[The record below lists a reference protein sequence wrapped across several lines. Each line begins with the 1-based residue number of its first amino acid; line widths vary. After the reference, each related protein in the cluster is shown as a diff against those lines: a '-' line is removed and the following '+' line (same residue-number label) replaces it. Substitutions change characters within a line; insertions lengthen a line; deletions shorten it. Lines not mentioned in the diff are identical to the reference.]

1 MPNISVRL
9 TDLAP
14 KIKDALGVESDN
26 QLYSLFWAAAF
37 RANRSWKV
45 SVSPNGQRATIL
57 NVAMEDLPTLARMA
71 EIDAATAGEYTVT
84 GLDVMIG
91 VTNARW
97 AQNSPINKEGGTPY
111 KWNEFIDG
119 VRYTSTQFENAG
131 VTRNWFS
138 SAAIDPNGLTIAQY
152 VAINGATG
160 VQVRT
165 HASYQSIAPQ
175 PAPIA

>member
-1 MPNISVRL
+1 MPNVSVRL

-26 QLYSLFWAAAF
+26 QLYSLFWVAAF
-37 RANRSWKV
+37 RANQSWRV
-45 SVSPNGQRATIL
+45 SVSTNLQRATIRR
-57 NVAMEDLPTLARMA
+57 VAMEDLPSLARMA
-71 EIDAATAGEYTVT
+71 EIHTATSGEYSVD
-84 GLDVMIG
+84 GLEFMIG
-91 VTNARW
+91 VTIPRW
-97 AQNSPINKEGGTPY
+97 TQNSPINKEGGTPY
-111 KWNEFIDG
+111 KWNEFVDG

-138 SAAIDPNGLTIAQY
+138 SAAIDPSGLTIPQY
-152 VAINGATG
+152 TAINGATG

-165 HASYQSIAPQ
+165 HAAYQAIAPQ